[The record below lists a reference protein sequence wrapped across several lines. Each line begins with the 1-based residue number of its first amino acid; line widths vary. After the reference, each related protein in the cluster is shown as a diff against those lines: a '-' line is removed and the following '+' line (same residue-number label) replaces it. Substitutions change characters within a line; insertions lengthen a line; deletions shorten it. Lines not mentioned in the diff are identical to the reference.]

1 MNLAATFA
9 FLATI
14 ITNSESCDFSI
25 DAAQPPNLPGESVI
39 VVDEGPMHRRFVA
52 TLTTGEFLDLSY

>member
-1 MNLAATFA
+1 
-9 FLATI
+9 
-14 ITNSESCDFSI
+14 
-25 DAAQPPNLPGESVI
+25 VI